1 MYKFFPFVIILF
13 LVSCKTTTFYVVR
26 HAEKETTNTM
36 TNDVPLSTEGRQR
49 AEALKEV
56 LQNKNVGAIYS
67 TNYLRTKS
75 TAQPLAERENIA
87 IQIYDPRDT
96 GFVSRIRNISSGN
109 VLIVGHSNTVDD
121 IVNKLEGKTVI
132 PGDLPESEY
141 GDLFV
146 VKRKGKKYS
155 FEKKHFGL

>member
-1 MYKFFPFVIILF
+1 MHKIFPFIAILF
-13 LVSCKTTTFYVVR
+13 LASCKTTTYYVVR

-36 TNDVPLSTEGRQR
+36 TNDVPLSAEGKQR
-49 AEALKEV
+49 AEALKDL
-56 LQNKNVGAIYS
+56 LQSKNIEAIYA
-67 TNYLRTKS
+67 TNYIRTKS
-75 TAQPLAERENIA
+75 TAQPLAQEKNIT
-87 IQIYDPRDT
+87 IQVYDPRDT

-121 IVNKLEGKTVI
+121 IVNQLEGKTVI

-155 FEKKHFGL
+155 FEKKHFGK

>member
-1 MYKFFPFVIILF
+1 MYKIFLLVIILF
-13 LVSCKTTTFYVVR
+13 LASCKTTTYYVVR
-26 HAEKETTNTM
+26 HAEKEAANTM
-36 TNDVPLSTEGRQR
+36 TNDVPLSAEGRQR
-49 AEALKEV
+49 AEALKDV
-56 LQNKNVGAIYS
+56 LLDKKIQSIYS

-75 TAQPLAERENIA
+75 TAQPLAEAKNIV
-87 IQIYDPRDT
+87 IQMYDPRDT
-96 GFVSRIRNISSGN
+96 GFVSRVKSLHGGD

>member
-56 LQNKNVGAIYS
+56 LQNKNIGAIYS

-75 TAQPLAERENIA
+75 TAQPLVERENIA
-87 IQIYDPRDT
+87 IQIYDPRDI

>member
-1 MYKFFPFVIILF
+1 MYKIFLFIAILF
-13 LVSCKTTTFYVVR
+13 LASCKTTTYYVVR
-26 HAEKETTNTM
+26 HAEKEATNTM
-36 TNDVPLSTEGRQR
+36 ANDVPLSAEGRQR
-49 AEALKEV
+49 AEALKDV
-56 LQNKNVGAIYS
+56 LLDKKIQFIYS

-75 TAQPLAERENIA
+75 TAQPLAEAKNIV
-87 IQIYDPRDT
+87 IQMYDPRDT
-96 GFVSRIRNISSGN
+96 GFVSRVKSLHGGD

-155 FEKKHFGL
+155 FDKKHFGL

>member
-1 MYKFFPFVIILF
+1 MHKIFPFIAILF
-13 LVSCKTTTFYVVR
+13 LASCKTTTYYVVR

-36 TNDVPLSTEGRQR
+36 TNDVPLSAEGKQR
-49 AEALKEV
+49 AEALKDL
-56 LQNKNVGAIYS
+56 LQSKNIEAIYA
-67 TNYLRTKS
+67 TNYIRTKS
-75 TAQPLAERENIA
+75 TAQPLAQEKNIT
-87 IQIYDPRDT
+87 IQVYDPRDT
-96 GFVSRIRNISSGN
+96 GFVSRIRNISPGN

-121 IVNKLEGKTVI
+121 IVNQLEGKTVI

-155 FEKKHFGL
+155 FEKKHFGK